1 MVVFAVL
8 FLIPVLGL
16 QESGESRKK
25 PVLIRVD
32 PDEAAS
38 NREGGKPA
46 LTIPDRETAREHVN
60 IGNFYFKKDNF
71 QAAAGRYRD
80 AIECD
85 SKWVKPYE
93 KLVRTL
99 EKLGS
104 FQEALEICQQF
115 IEIDSTSKDV
125 KRFQKWHKE
134 LSERASKEAS
144 SEAGE

>member
-1 MVVFAVL
+1 MAVL
-8 FLIPVLGL
+8 AVIFLIPILSL
-16 QESGESRKK
+16 QESGEHRKK

-46 LTIPDRETAREHVN
+46 LAIPDRKTAREHIN
-60 IGNFYFKKDNF
+60 IGNFYFKRDNF
-71 QAAAGRYRD
+71 QAAADRYRD

-85 SKWVKPYE
+85 PRWVKPYE
-93 KLVRTL
+93 KLIRTL

-115 IEIDSTSKDV
+115 TEIDPTSKDAE
-125 KRFQKWHKE
+125 RFQKWHRE
-134 LSERASKEAS
+134 LSERATKEAS